1 MTTGSPPYPARVPVV
16 LKGVTRHVV
25 VDQLQTVDKARLV
38 KRLGQLGKAEQQAV
52 LRVLQA
58 FFAE

>member
-1 MTTGSPPYPARVPVV
+1 M
-16 LKGVTRHVV
+16 